1 MALSQDDSTTNVVI
15 RASICITVDQRLL
28 LVGRRQQISI
38 EGSFEMQE
46 TYQVQKRQSNCKIA
60 SQNFPLNNFFS
71 TCQCKN
77 AKKITSVASMD
88 QNLPIEQTNFFS
100 TSGRL

>member
-28 LVGRRQQISI
+28 LLGRRQQISI

-46 TYQVQKRQSNCKIA
+46 TYQIQKRQSNCKIA
-60 SQNFPLNNFFS
+60 SQNFPLNIFF
-71 TCQCKN
+71 QLAN
-77 AKKITSVASMD
+77 ARMQKKYLGCLDGSEPTH
-88 QNLPIEQTNFFS
+88 
-100 TSGRL
+100 